1 MKKAELLKTDHWIQ
15 SKWLA
20 NQINKIDENMKESS
34 FLNRDVAER
43 AYVKLSEAL
52 IVNDADLEHYM
63 SVHLSEKGLQRLIT
77 TLRVRKK
84 RVHSHSKNLQVEI
97 STKARLRLGMLAKL
111 SGKTK
116 IQIINDLILG
126 VDLSDYEQDE

>member
-15 SKWLA
+15 SKWLV

-77 TLRVRKK
+77 TLRVGKK
-84 RVHSHSKNLQVEI
+84 RVYSKNLQVEI
-97 STKARLRLGMLAKL
+97 GTKARLRLGMLAEL

-126 VDLSDYEQDE
+126 VDLSDYEREK

>member
-15 SKWLA
+15 SKWLV
-20 NQINKIDENMKESS
+20 NQINKIDENIKESS

-52 IVNDADLEHYM
+52 IVNDADLEHFM

-77 TLRVRKK
+77 TLRVSKK
-84 RVHSHSKNLQVEI
+84 RVHSKNLQVEI
-97 STKARLRLGMLAKL
+97 SSKARLRLARLAEL

-126 VDLSDYEQDE
+126 VDLSDYERE

>member
-15 SKWLA
+15 LKWLV
-20 NQINKIDENMKESS
+20 NQINKINDVCRTS
-34 FLNRDVAER
+34 FLNPDVAER
-43 AYVKLSEAL
+43 AYKKLSEAL
-52 IVNDADLEHYM
+52 IVADADLEHYM

-77 TLRVRKK
+77 TLRVGKK
-84 RVHSHSKNLQVEI
+84 RVHSKNLQVEI
-97 STKARLRLGMLAKL
+97 STKARLRLGMLAEL

-126 VDLSDYEQDE
+126 VDLSDYERE

>member
-15 SKWLA
+15 LKWLV
-20 NQINKIDENMKESS
+20 NQINKINDVCRTS
-34 FLNRDVAER
+34 FLNPDVAER
-43 AYVKLSEAL
+43 AYKKLSEAL
-52 IVNDADLEHYM
+52 IVDDADLEHYM

-84 RVHSHSKNLQVEI
+84 RGNSKNLQVEI
-97 STKARLRLGMLAKL
+97 SSKARLRLGRLAEL

-126 VDLSDYEQDE
+126 VDLSDYERE

>member
-15 SKWLA
+15 SKWLE

-43 AYVKLSEAL
+43 AYKKLSEAL
-52 IVNDADLEHYM
+52 IVADADLEHYM

-84 RVHSHSKNLQVEI
+84 RVYSKNLQVEI
-97 STKARLRLGMLAKL
+97 STKACLRLGMLAEL

-126 VDLSDYEQDE
+126 VDLSDYERE

>member
-15 SKWLA
+15 SKWLV

-34 FLNRDVAER
+34 FLNPDVAER

-77 TLRVRKK
+77 TLRVGKK
-84 RVHSHSKNLQVEI
+84 RVYSKNLQVEI
-97 STKARLRLGMLAKL
+97 GTTARLRLGMLAEL

-126 VDLSDYEQDE
+126 VDLSDYEQ